1 MHLCVRAAYFETTQN
16 MFYLHYICYTGVK
29 RVLLV
34 RSFDSSAFD
43 FLQLGKNDSN
53 KAILYIRIAK
63 NIIAE

>member
-1 MHLCVRAAYFETTQN
+1 M
-16 MFYLHYICYTGVK
+16 K

-63 NIIAE
+63 NIIDE